1 MDISVIEKGLTLF
14 KNAYICKEILM
25 EWLIVTVLTLIKIII
40 WLDTDTD
47 PEKQTQKIW
56 RDMKYMNYNIT
67 TLCITHNSTE
77 YCCYCMLN
85 LQMYYEQYICDCY
98 YFINI

>member
-1 MDISVIEKGLTLF
+1 MTMDISVIEKGLTLF

-47 PEKQTQKIW
+47 PEKQTQKI
-56 RDMKYMNYNIT
+56 
-67 TLCITHNSTE
+67 
-77 YCCYCMLN
+77 
-85 LQMYYEQYICDCY
+85 
-98 YFINI
+98 